1 MLACLLIGA
10 PPVPPKGEVESVLKL
25 LPTLVGNEVAKMVA
39 KYEGNP
45 LVEFFVDK
53 GCSPVL
59 VFRDRT
65 RLDLEQLGP
74 TQSMIPYLSALL
86 YSKQV
91 EQGEVARKGPTKSMI
106 SYLSTLL
113 YSKQVEQGEVDRK
126 AKDLLEE
133 GWEKELDSYFTGDN
147 RMGINGTLHRISCKR
162 DRRGNIDGLTYR
174 IGRHIPGCS
183 HIISDIIGNLAPRGG
198 IEERHSLLLMGR
210 PGTGTSYMRVSCIF
224 AYKNGIFVRQNYIAP
239 RDRVRARISRV

>member
-91 EQGEVARKGPTKSMI
+91 EQGEVARKGLSQSVIP
-106 SYLSTLL
+106 YLATLL
-113 YSKQVEQGEVDRK
+113 KSKQLEKGV
-126 AKDLLEE
+126 LEE

-183 HIISDIIGNLAPRGG
+183 HIISDVIGNLAPRGG

-224 AYKNGIFVRQNYIAP
+224 AYKNGVFVRQNYIAP
-239 RDRVRARISRV
+239 RDCVRARISRV